1 MATKKMSKS
10 RTQDQDQGG
19 EGQDDETAAAAAAAA
34 ADQNNFKKK
43 LRKQVQLQELLGEV
57 VEKALEEQEVLEKK
71 KKKMESKLRITVTS
85 KIGKVIKGLFG
96 EYAYHNLSKAMAG
109 FG

>member
-34 ADQNNFKKK
+34 ADQNNLKKK

-71 KKKMESKLRITVTS
+71 KKMESKMRITVTS